1 MSLYNMSRKNKEQ
14 IVRDMLMAIGENPN
28 RQGLKNTPKRI
39 TRMWEE
45 IFSGYDKK
53 NKPSITVFPN
63 KTDGVEYNQMIID
76 TGYFYSHC
84 EHHGVPFFGKYY
96 FAYIPNKKIMGLS
109 KVSRT
114 IDYFSSRLQI
124 QERLVQDVVDEIEK
138 VVQPK
143 GVALVM
149 KARHLCKEMRGVKK
163 IDGEMTTSD
172 VRGAFRKNALTR
184 NEFMRLIGL

>member
-1 MSLYNMSRKNKEQ
+1 MSIKSSKNKEE
-14 IVRDMLMAIGENPN
+14 IVRNMLIEIGENPD
-28 RQGLKNTPKRI
+28 RQGLRETPKRI
-39 TRMWEE
+39 ARMWEE
-45 IFSGYDKK
+45 IFSGYHKK

-63 KTDGVEYNQMIID
+63 KTDGIEYNQMIID

-109 KVSRT
+109 KVSR
-114 IDYFSSRLQI
+114 IVDYYSSRLQI
-124 QERLVQDVVDEIEK
+124 QERLVKDIVDEIEK
-138 VVQPK
+138 VVEPK

-149 KARHLCKEMRGVKK
+149 QARHLCKEMRGVKK

-172 VRGAFRKNALTR
+172 VRGAFRINERTR
-184 NEFMRLIGL
+184 NEFMSLIRL

>member
-1 MSLYNMSRKNKEQ
+1 MSRKNKEQ

-114 IDYFSSRLQI
+114 IDYFSSRLQV
-124 QERLVQDVVDEIEK
+124 QERLVKDVVDEIEK

-184 NEFMRLIGL
+184 NEFMSLIGL

>member
-1 MSLYNMSRKNKEQ
+1 MSLKNKEQ
-14 IVRDMLMAIGENPN
+14 IVRNMLTAIGENPD
-28 RQGLKNTPKRI
+28 RQGLQETPRRI
-39 TRMWEE
+39 VHMWEE

-53 NKPSITVFPN
+53 KKPQITVFPN
-63 KTDGVEYNQMIID
+63 GTDGIEYNQMIID

-96 FAYIPNKKIMGLS
+96 FAYVPNKKIMGLS
-109 KVSRT
+109 KVSRMV
-114 IDYFSSRLQI
+114 DYFSSRLQI
-124 QERLVQDVVDEIEK
+124 QERLVKNVVDEIEK

-149 KARHLCKEMRGVKK
+149 KARHLCREMRGVKK

-172 VRGAFRKNALTR
+172 VRGVFRKNARTR
-184 NEFMRLIGL
+184 NEFMGLIKF

>member
-53 NKPSITVFPN
+53 NKPSITVFSN

-124 QERLVQDVVDEIEK
+124 QERLVKDVVDEIEK

-184 NEFMRLIGL
+184 NEFMSLIGL